1 MTVIYDIILYM
12 SNFFSMNNNEPDN
25 LFSKGLQEDNF
36 EDNTSANKNFFSGTE
51 EAKAEEQ
58 KAEEQKP
65 VDNSLDGQYNA
76 LKNNYE
82 QIFIEA
88 AESIR
93 KELDTIK
100 PKDACEGCSHN
111 DCSISRK
118 DIFAPYPASGCKLRE
133 WQMQA
138 ITYLTG
144 DYKTKLKAA
153 HKEIMEKKNNY
164 ECNKCGACCKLA
176 VSEYSEMQLK
186 QRAMKGDK
194 FSEGFTSVFI
204 PYETEEEAKSINP
217 EYFVLL
223 NRLVED
229 DRIYY
234 YHCPKIDDCNLCT
247 IYEERP
253 DICKDFPHNPL
264 KLLPSECSFN
274 AWRNEVSHQAMLLK
288 AKTDIVNFYK
298 EKLG

>member
-1 MTVIYDIILYM
+1 MIYDIILSM
-12 SNFFSMNNNEPDN
+12 SNFFSTGGSNNFDKPN
-25 LFSKGLQEDNF
+25 LFASKQF
-36 EDNTSANKNFFSGTE
+36 EQNE
-51 EAKAEEQ
+51 E
-58 KAEEQKP
+58 KP
-65 VDNSLDGQYNA
+65 KDNSLDGQYNE

-93 KELDTIK
+93 KDLDEIK
-100 PKDACEGCSHN
+100 PKDACEGCVVK
-111 DCSISRK
+111 DCKIAKK
-118 DIFAPYPASGCKLRE
+118 DILASYPAGCKLRE

-153 HKEIMEKKNNY
+153 YKAIMDKKNNY

-176 VSEYSEMQLK
+176 VSEYSYTQLK
-186 QRAMKGDK
+186 QRAMRGDK
-194 FSEGFTSVFI
+194 FSEDFVSVFI
-204 PYETEEEAKSINP
+204 PYETEEEAKAVNP
-217 EYFVLL
+217 EYFALL

-229 DRIYY
+229 DKIYY
-234 YHCPKIDDCNLCT
+234 YHCPKVDSNNLCT
-247 IYEERP
+247 IYENRP
-253 DICKDFPHNPL
+253 NICRDFPHNPL

-274 AWRNEVSHQAMLLK
+274 EWKNEVSHQAMLLK
-288 AKTDIVNFYK
+288 AKTDIINFYK